1 MSERKS
7 AKMMDLTKLV
17 KKLTYG
23 MWLFVLVSVIYS
35 ETWMVEQ
42 VDRFIDAYYITKI
55 NPNATFA

>member
-1 MSERKS
+1 
-7 AKMMDLTKLV
+7 
-17 KKLTYG
+17 